1 MILLLKNDLIC
12 QKFKFMNKNQ
22 YNSVAVKLKYLLAVV
37 ESVIAVKFLTYSI
50 SRVFFLSLSF
60 EIINLRSTESL
71 VLLYD

>member
-1 MILLLKNDLIC
+1 
-12 QKFKFMNKNQ
+12 MNKNQ

-37 ESVIAVKFLTYSI
+37 ESIIAVEFLTYSI